1 MSHSNQ
7 HFIPSSFTDLFKD
20 PSRPYAKLSEP
31 FDVILERYDL
41 CEDMAQ
47 MLCQPSLNMM
57 GSMNITETDVLDR
70 TLQGLLINPDIVSPS
85 EAKWVLQRMSE
96 LLNWNVADLPA
107 LLDQLQDAFSSKSTS
122 LPAAYP
128 PHTP

>member
-107 LLDQLQDAFSSKSTS
+107 LLDRLQDAFSSKSTS
-122 LPAAYP
+122 LPAAHP

>member
-1 MSHSNQ
+1 M
-7 HFIPSSFTDLFKD
+7 
-20 PSRPYAKLSEP
+20 
-31 FDVILERYDL
+31 ILERYDL

-122 LPAAYP
+122 LPAAHP

>member
-7 HFIPSSFTDLFKD
+7 HFLPSSFTDLFKD

-31 FDVILERYDL
+31 FDVILERFDL

-122 LPAAYP
+122 LPAAHP